1 MNKTLLLTRSN
12 LRKNRGTSV
21 GLFLM
26 MLIATCLVGISLLI
40 FFDAYPTAQKRAEEL
55 NAGDGFIT
63 IRGGLDGFTDE
74 KIDELIGEDT
84 DHYYVY
90 RDITYPTMT
99 LPFGDGNAA
108 LTLAVD
114 DETAF
119 DREMNRIEVVKE
131 DTSITEKYVYLPYQF
146 NTSGGFDTGDTY
158 EYENYGKKYSF
169 KVKGF
174 TDVIYGGCNN
184 NGIFAFVVDDDSYQK
199 IWDEEQ
205 ETAETIF
212 IIYDLK
218 DGVKNG
224 AFRIKTSN
232 EMLKV
237 NPFAQLGGAELE
249 TMTSSRTFIG
259 LIIAVSMLVLTTLL
273 VVALAMMLANCI
285 SNYIKE
291 NMKTLGALKAI
302 GYTGSDIKGSLV
314 IWFFLIALLASAI
327 GIAISYICMPVFA
340 GLVVGQMGLSY
351 QISFNPMATFI
362 PIGFVILFTVIVA
375 LISSGK
381 ISKIQPIVALR
392 EGVESHNFKKNHMP
406 LDKTSLSLNMS
417 LAMKTLFGNMK
428 QSVIT
433 FFAVGFMVFCCVISL
448 LMYENFSRNPKL
460 DIFATE
466 ICAGVVAGDGTD
478 EDEMREYLNSRKDIV
493 NLREMLMMD
502 FYYND
507 EVKLVSYVVEDPS
520 LMRNQSVCYE
530 GRLPKY
536 DNEAAVSGSFAKAY
550 GYEIGDEIKLDY
562 GDNSY
567 NYLITGFIQTT
578 NNNGREAILT
588 YAGADHVVDMDK
600 VPTWF
605 WFDLTDPSNDYAANS
620 EVTNEIIGDC
630 KDIYGSHIINTINFY
645 EVMGG
650 SMTTFRDISG
660 FMLVVMC
667 GIAIVVIAL
676 ILYLLI
682 KSLVYHKRRDYGI
695 YKALGYTSGSLMLQ
709 TALSFMPAIIA
720 SVVAFSIGSYYVAN
734 LYISTFMRA
743 FGLMQVNF
751 YIPVVGV
758 VVIGIGLVIVSFFLA
773 LAQTSRIKK
782 IEAYNMLVAE

>member
-1 MNKTLLLTRSN
+1 MNKILLLTKSN
-12 LRKNRGTSV
+12 LRKNRGTSI

-26 MLIATCLVGISLLI
+26 MLIASCLVGISLLI

-63 IRGGLDGFTDE
+63 ISGSLDGFTDE
-74 KIDELIGEDT
+74 KIEELIGEDT
-84 DHYYVY
+84 EQYYVY
-90 RDITYPTMT
+90 RDISYPTIT
-99 LPFGDGNAA
+99 IPFGDGNAA
-108 LTLAVD
+108 LTLAID
-114 DETAF
+114 DESAF
-119 DREMNRIEVVKE
+119 TRDMNRISVITE
-131 DTSITEKYVYLPYQF
+131 DTSITGNYVYLPYQF
-146 NTSGGFDTGDTY
+146 NTSGGFETGDTY
-158 EYENYGKKYSF
+158 EYENYGKKFSF
-169 KVKGF
+169 TVKGF

-184 NGIFAFVVDDDSYQK
+184 NGIFTFVVDDESYQK
-199 IWDEEQ
+199 IWDEEKS
-205 ETAETIF
+205 TGETIF

-218 DGVKNG
+218 EGVNNG
-224 AFRIKTSN
+224 AFMIKASN
-232 EMLKV
+232 DVLKV

-259 LIIAVSMLVLTTLL
+259 LIIAVSMLVLTSLL
-273 VVALAMMLANCI
+273 VVALAMMLANSI

-302 GYTGSDIKGSLV
+302 GYTGSDIKSSLV
-314 IWFFLIALLASAI
+314 IWFSVIAFLASAV
-327 GIAISYICMPVFA
+327 GIAISYVCMPVFA

-362 PIGFVILFTVIVA
+362 PIGYVVLFTVIVA

-392 EGVESHNFKKNHMP
+392 EGVESHNFRKNHLP

-428 QSVIT
+428 QNVIT
-433 FFAVGFMVFCCVISL
+433 FFAVGFMVFCCIIAL

-466 ICAGVVAGDGTD
+466 IFAGLVAGDGTD
-478 EDEMREYLNSRKDIV
+478 EDEMREYLNSRKDITNV
-493 NLREMLMMD
+493 REMLMMD

-507 EVKLVSYVVEDPS
+507 EVKFFSYVVEDTS
-520 LMRNQSVCYE
+520 LMNNQSVCYK

-588 YAGADHVVDMDK
+588 YSGADHVVDMEN

-605 WFDLTDPSNDYAANS
+605 WFDLEDPSDDYKANS
-620 EVTNEIIGDC
+620 EVTSKVIEDC
-630 KDIYGSHIINTINFY
+630 KDKYGSHIINTMNFY

-650 SMTTFRDISG
+650 SMTSFRDISV
-660 FMLVVMC
+660 FMLIVMC
-667 GIAIVVIAL
+667 GISVVVIAL

-682 KSLVYHKRRDYGI
+682 KSLVYHKRKDYGI

-720 SVVAFSIGSYYVAN
+720 SVVCFSIGSYFVAN
-734 LYISTFMRA
+734 PYMSTFMRA
-743 FGLMQVNF
+743 FGLMKVNF
-751 YIPVVGV
+751 DIPVIGV
-758 VVIGIGLVIVSFFLA
+758 VIIGAGLAVVSFLLA
-773 LAQTSRIKK
+773 LMQTARIRK

>member
-1 MNKTLLLTRSN
+1 MNKALLLTKSN

-40 FFDAYPTAQKRAEEL
+40 FFDAYPTAQKKAEQL

-63 IRGGLDGFTDE
+63 ISGGLDGFTDE
-74 KIDELIGEDT
+74 KIEELIGSDT

-90 RDITYPTMT
+90 RDISYSTMT

-108 LTLAVD
+108 ITLCID
-114 DETAF
+114 DESAF
-119 DREMNRIEVVKE
+119 TREMNRISVVKE
-131 DTSITEKYVYLPYQF
+131 DTSITDKYVYLPYQF
-146 NTSGGFDTGDTY
+146 NTAGGFEIGDTY
-158 EYENYGKKYSF
+158 EYENYGTRYSF

-184 NGIFAFVVDDDSYQK
+184 NGIFTFVVDDESYQK
-199 IWDEEQ
+199 IFDEEKDKV
-205 ETAETIF
+205 ETIF
-212 IIYDLK
+212 IIYKLRE
-218 DGVKNG
+218 GVNNG
-224 AFRIKTSN
+224 AFRIRTSN

-237 NPFAQLGGAELE
+237 NPFAQLGGAELG
-249 TMTSSRTFIG
+249 TIISSRTFIG

-273 VVALAMMLANCI
+273 VVALAMMLANSI

-302 GYTGSDIKGSLV
+302 GYTGKDIKISLV
-314 IWFFLIALLASAI
+314 IWFFLIALFASVI
-327 GIAISYICMPVFA
+327 GIVISYICMPVFA
-340 GLVVGQMGLSY
+340 GLIVGQMGLSY
-351 QISFNPMATFI
+351 QIAFNPLATII
-362 PIGFVILFTVIVA
+362 PIGYVIMFTVIVT

-392 EGVESHNFKKNHMP
+392 EGVETHNFKKNHMP

-428 QSVIT
+428 QNIIT
-433 FFAVGFMVFCCVISL
+433 FFAVGFMVFCCVIAL
-448 LMYENFSRNPKL
+448 LMYENFSRDPKL

-466 ICAGVVAGDGTD
+466 IFAGLIAGDGTD
-478 EDEMREYLNSRKDIV
+478 EDEMREYLNSRKDITNV
-493 NLREMLMMD
+493 REMLMMD

-507 EVKLVSYVVEDPS
+507 EVKFTSYVVEDTS
-520 LMRNQSVCYE
+520 LMNNQSVCYE

-536 DNEAAVSGSFAKAY
+536 DNEAVVSGAFAKAY
-550 GYEIGDEIKLDY
+550 GYDIGDEIKLDY

-588 YAGADHVVDMDK
+588 YKGADHVVDMDK

-605 WFDLTDPSNDYAANS
+605 WFDLAEASNDYTANS
-620 EVTNEIIGDC
+620 EVTSRVVEEC
-630 KDIYGSHIINTINFY
+630 KDKYGSHIISTMNFY

-660 FMLVVMC
+660 FMLIVMC
-667 GIAIVVIAL
+667 GISIVVIAL

-682 KSLVYHKRRDYGI
+682 KSLVYHKRKDYGI
-695 YKALGYTSGSLMLQ
+695 YKALGYTSGSLMIQ

-720 SVVAFSIGSYYVAN
+720 SVAVFSAGSYYVAN
-734 LYISTFMRA
+734 PYMSTFMRA

-751 YIPVVGV
+751 DIPVTGV
-758 VVIGIGLVIVSFFLA
+758 VIIGIGLAIVSFVLA
-773 LAQTSRIKK
+773 LIQTARIKK

>member
-1 MNKTLLLTRSN
+1 MNKTLLLTKSN
-12 LRKNRGTSV
+12 LRKNRGTSI
-21 GLFLM
+21 GLFFM

-40 FFDAYPTAQKRAEEL
+40 FFDAYPTAQKKAEEL

-63 IRGGLDGFTDE
+63 IRGNIEGFTDE
-74 KIDELIGEDT
+74 KIEELIGEDT
-84 DHYYVY
+84 DHFYDY

-99 LPFGDGNAA
+99 IPFGDGNAA
-108 LTLAVD
+108 LTLAID
-114 DETAF
+114 DESAF
-119 DREMNRIEVVKE
+119 TREMNRISVIKE
-131 DTSITEKYVYLPYQF
+131 DTSITSNYVYLPYQF
-146 NTSGGFDTGDTY
+146 NTSGGFEIGDTY

-169 KVKGF
+169 KVRGF
-174 TDVIYGGCNN
+174 TDVVYGGCNN
-184 NGIFAFVVDDDSYQK
+184 NGIFTFVVDDDSYQK
-199 IWDEEQ
+199 IWDEDK

-218 DGVKNG
+218 ESVNNG
-224 AFRIKTSN
+224 AFRIKTTN
-232 EMLKV
+232 EILKV
-237 NPFAQLGGAELE
+237 NPFIVVDGAELE
-249 TMTSSRTFIG
+249 TLISSRTFIG
-259 LIIAVSMLVLTTLL
+259 LIIAVSMLVLTSLL

-302 GYTGSDIKGSLV
+302 GYTGKDIKGSLV
-314 IWFFLIALLASAI
+314 IWFFLIALFASAI
-327 GIAISYICMPVFA
+327 GIAISYACMPVFA

-351 QISFNPMATFI
+351 QISFNPLATFI
-362 PIGFVILFTVIVA
+362 PVGYVILFTVIVT

-392 EGVESHNFKKNHMP
+392 EGVESHNFKKNHLA

-417 LAMKTLFGNMK
+417 LAMKTHFGNMK
-428 QSVIT
+428 QNIIT
-433 FFAVGFMVFCCVISL
+433 FFAIGFMVFCCIISL

-478 EDEMREYLNSRKDIV
+478 EDEMREYLKSRKDIT

-507 EVKLVSYVVEDPS
+507 EVKFVSYVVEDTS

-530 GRLPKY
+530 GRLPQY

-550 GYEIGDEIKLDY
+550 GYDIGDQIKLDY
-562 GDNSY
+562 GENSY

-588 YAGADHVVDMDK
+588 YSGADHVVDMEK

-605 WFDLTDPSNDYAANS
+605 WFDLTDPSDDYNANS
-620 EVTNEIIGDC
+620 KVTNEIIEDC
-630 KDIYGSHIINTINFY
+630 KDKYGSHIINTINFY

-660 FMLVVMC
+660 FMLIVMC
-667 GIAIVVIAL
+667 GISIVVIAL

-709 TALSFMPAIIA
+709 TAISFMPAIIA
-720 SVVAFSIGSYYVAN
+720 SIVVFSIGSYYVAN
-734 LYISTFMRA
+734 PYMSTFMRA

-751 YIPVVGV
+751 DIPAIGV
-758 VVIGIGLVIVSFFLA
+758 VIIGVGLAVVSFFLA
-773 LAQTSRIKK
+773 LAQTARIRK